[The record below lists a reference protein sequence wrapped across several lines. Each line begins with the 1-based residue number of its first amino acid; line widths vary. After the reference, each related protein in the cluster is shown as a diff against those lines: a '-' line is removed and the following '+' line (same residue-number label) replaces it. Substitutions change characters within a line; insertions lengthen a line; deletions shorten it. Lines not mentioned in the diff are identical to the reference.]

1 MGQAFA
7 MVLATMALHLI
18 GSAILFGIVS
28 GPEAAIFSPIL
39 AVFGWFFIP
48 LEAVV
53 VAIQTALL
61 SKPERRVFVVWL
73 LTVPISV
80 VFMSWVGPKE
90 EGKVVLWTVAYCM
103 ATLIASTS
111 ALAIVAIA
119 ARYSSR
125 SPILSDGG

>member
-1 MGQAFA
+1 
-7 MVLATMALHLI
+7 
-18 GSAILFGIVS
+18 
-28 GPEAAIFSPIL
+28 
-39 AVFGWFFIP
+39 
-48 LEAVV
+48 
-53 VAIQTALL
+53 
-61 SKPERRVFVVWL
+61 VWL